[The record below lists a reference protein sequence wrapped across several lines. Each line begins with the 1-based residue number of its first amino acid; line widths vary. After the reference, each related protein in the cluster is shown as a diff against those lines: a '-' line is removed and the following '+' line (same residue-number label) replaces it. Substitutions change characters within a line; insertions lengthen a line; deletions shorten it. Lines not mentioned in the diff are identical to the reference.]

1 MTPRRCFD
9 CGARAADGADVRECA
24 SCAFDYCNDHAATVG
39 GVTKCEECRDV
50 PAGEGAMAD
59 DRNGDVRKCA
69 AILRR
74 LACIHVQGMPE
85 SEIRP
90 FDESYRVEGWKNV
103 ARALLREIWHMAK
116 PGALALEHVRLFN
129 GKDGMP
135 EWDAADDEMRGM
147 ERFLVNVGRIEVAL
161 NIPSTESPYRSTL
174 PDAAPKESADA

>member
-1 MTPRRCFD
+1 MTRRCAT
-9 CGARAADGADVRECA
+9 CGVGTVTGDAVRECDG
-24 SCAFDYCNDHAATVG
+24 CAFRFCNEHAATVG
-39 GVTKCEECRDV
+39 GVTTCEECRDV

-59 DRNGDVRKCA
+59 DRNGDVRRCA

-90 FDESYRVEGWKNV
+90 FDESSSVEGWKNV

-135 EWDAADDEMRGM
+135 EWDSTDDEMRGM

-161 NIPSTESPYRSTL
+161 DISPNESPYR
-174 PDAAPKESADA
+174 AAKESADA

>member
-1 MTPRRCFD
+1 
-9 CGARAADGADVRECA
+9 
-24 SCAFDYCNDHAATVG
+24 
-39 GVTKCEECRDV
+39 
-50 PAGEGAMAD
+50 MAD

-135 EWDAADDEMRGM
+135 EWDATDDEMRGM